1 MSKME
6 NQAEFYYE
14 KLNSTVPPG
23 QVLMEYYRETTGRQ
37 DGLGII
43 MVNKLVKMYGR
54 FTTFFA
60 IQELAK
66 YDNLEGNVFPLLLT
80 ICKNRFE
87 KINNTIFSI
96 SHESLDKHLKELDKE
111 RAAAKRS
118 KGKVPSSEGLE

>member
-1 MSKME
+1 MSEME

-14 KLNSTVPPG
+14 KLNSKVPPG

-43 MVNKLVKMYGR
+43 MVNKLIKMYGR

-60 IQELAK
+60 IQDLAK

-87 KINNTIFSI
+87 RANNTTFSLA
-96 SHESLDKHLKELDKE
+96 HQPLDKYLKDLDKQRE
-111 RAAAKRS
+111 AARKS
-118 KGKVPSSEGLE
+118 KGKILSPDGL

>member
-1 MSKME
+1 MSDME

-14 KLNSTVPPG
+14 KLNSKIPPG
-23 QVLMEYYRETTGRQ
+23 QVLLDYYRETTGKV

-66 YDNLEGNVFPLLLT
+66 YDNLQGNVFPLLLT

-87 KINNTIFSI
+87 RINNTIFSI

-111 RAAAKRS
+111 REIARRS